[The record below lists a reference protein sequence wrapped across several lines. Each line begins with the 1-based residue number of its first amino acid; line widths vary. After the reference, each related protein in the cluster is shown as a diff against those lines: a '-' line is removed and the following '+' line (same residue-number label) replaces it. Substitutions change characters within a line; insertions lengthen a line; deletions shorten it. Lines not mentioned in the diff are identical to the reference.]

1 MSSKTSIISLFVLVL
16 ATCCYSLPVEDQF
29 HDSTLPTPTHEY
41 STGTTIV
48 EHEVNVNMRLI
59 TPEESSDIPNIHSEH
74 KYDEHHSEHVPTD
87 EVSHQTRLSK
97 EMSSTFTTQS
107 PSSVHLTHAE
117 RSFNDFSFT
126 TMESKTQFNERS
138 INSLTLNRDEET
150 EKSERYFPGQ
160 EHHLEMTTV
169 SEPREFT
176 TSETEPREFT
186 TSFEFHPR
194 EFTTSESEP
203 REFTTSESEPREFTT
218 SESEPREFTTSESEP
233 REFTTSESQQRKFTT
248 SVDSFGKFT
257 GLLPTDRKEETTESM
272 KFEQSSP
279 STTTIKF
286 EKEDQSIEETT
297 SKPQQLVK
305 TFSFIPGKITE
316 TKIFDNEASKAYFMR
331 HPEQHQQQLSQGQK
345 QSIVKTQES
354 DN

>member
-29 HDSTLPTPTHEY
+29 HSSTLPTPTHEY

-74 KYDEHHSEHVPTD
+74 KYGEHHSEHMATD
-87 EVSHQTRLSK
+87 EVSRPTRLSK

-107 PSSVHLTHAE
+107 PSSVHLTHDE

-138 INSLTLNRDEET
+138 INGLGLNRDEET

-169 SEPREFT
+169 SEPQEFT
-176 TSETEPREFT
+176 TSETQPREFT

-203 REFTTSESEPREFTT
+203 REFTTSES
-218 SESEPREFTTSESEP
+218 
-233 REFTTSESQQRKFTT
+233 QQRKFTT
-248 SVDSFGKFT
+248 SFDSFGKFT
-257 GLLPTDRKEETTESM
+257 GLLPNDREEETTESM